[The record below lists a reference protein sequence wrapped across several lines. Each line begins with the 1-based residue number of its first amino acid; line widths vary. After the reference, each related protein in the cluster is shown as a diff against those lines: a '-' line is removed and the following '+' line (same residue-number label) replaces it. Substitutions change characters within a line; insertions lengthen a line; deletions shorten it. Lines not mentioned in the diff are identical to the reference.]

1 MGRRERL
8 RSVKRRTFLKACGAA
23 GAALW
28 LGGFACAQ
36 MSDPTHL
43 SVAELK
49 MALDRGKL
57 RSETLL
63 SHFVGRVKELDP
75 KLRSVIELNPEAAD
89 LARLWDSTKRGVL
102 GGIPVLLKDNIATA
116 DGMVTS
122 AGSAALADSRY
133 PLDSGVAERLR
144 KAGAVLM
151 GKANMSEWANFRSNN
166 STSGWSAR
174 GGQCR
179 NPYALDR
186 SPCGS
191 SSGSAAAVAAGLV
204 PLAIG
209 TETVGSIVC
218 PSGTCGIVGLKPTA
232 GLGPSSHIIPIAT
245 SWDTAGPMGR
255 TVSDVA
261 VLLQA
266 LTEREY
272 PLKPG
277 SLNGVRLGVA
287 REYFGFDWRVD
298 KLLESQFEVLRSLG
312 AEIVDPVA
320 TPGWKVLGP
329 PAGVAMLYEF
339 KAGVNEYLA
348 GQSDDQKVR
357 TLADVIAFNE
367 ANPDMEKLSY
377 LGQQVL
383 LEAQAVG
390 SLKDQTYLDAIKEAK
405 KRADLDTL
413 FVEKKLDAII
423 GPTNGAA
430 WTIDL
435 VNGDHFEGGSAGA
448 AAVGGYP
455 HITVPAGYLHG
466 LPIGLSLIGP
476 RNSEEELLGMAYD
489 YEQATLHRRDP
500 II

>member
-1 MGRRERL
+1 M
-8 RSVKRRTFLKACGAA
+8 KRRTFLKGCGAV

-28 LGGFACAQ
+28 MGGFACAQ
-36 MSDPTHL
+36 VSDPTYL
-43 SVAELK
+43 SVAELRT
-49 MALDRGKL
+49 ALDQEKL
-57 RSETLL
+57 RSQTLV
-63 SHFVGRVKELDP
+63 SHFLGRVKELDS
-75 KLRSVIELNPEAAD
+75 KLNSVIEVNPEATD
-89 LARLWDSTKRGVL
+89 LARLWDDSKGGIL

-116 DGMVTS
+116 DKMVTS
-122 AGSAALADSRY
+122 AGSAALAGSRY
-133 PLDSGVAERLR
+133 PFDSGVAEKLR

-191 SSGSAAAVAAGLV
+191 SSGSAAAVAAGLA

-232 GLGPSSHIIPIAT
+232 GLVPSSHIIPIAT
-245 SWDTAGPMGR
+245 SWDTAGPMAR

-266 LTEREY
+266 LTEKEY
-272 PLKPG
+272 SLKPG
-277 SLNGVRLGVA
+277 LLQGTRLGVA

-298 KLLESQFEVLRSLG
+298 QLIESQIEVLQSLG
-312 AEIVDPVA
+312 AEVVDPVT
-320 TPGWKVLGP
+320 TPGWKALGP

-348 GQSDDQKVR
+348 GQSDDLKVR

-367 ANPDMEKLSY
+367 ANPELEKLSY

-390 SLKDQTYLDAIKEAK
+390 DLKEQTYLDALKEAR
-405 KRADLDTL
+405 KRADLDAL
-413 FVEKKLDAII
+413 FVEEKLDGII

-455 HITVPAGYLHG
+455 HITVPAGYIHG

-476 RNSEEELLGMAYD
+476 KNSDEKLLGMAYD
-489 YEQATLHRRDP
+489 YEQATLHRREPKDMS
-500 II
+500 

>member
-1 MGRRERL
+1 
-8 RSVKRRTFLKACGAA
+8 
-23 GAALW
+23 
-28 LGGFACAQ
+28 
-36 MSDPTHL
+36 
-43 SVAELK
+43 
-49 MALDRGKL
+49 
-57 RSETLL
+57 
-63 SHFVGRVKELDP
+63 
-75 KLRSVIELNPEAAD
+75 
-89 LARLWDSTKRGVL
+89 
-102 GGIPVLLKDNIATA
+102 
-116 DGMVTS
+116 
-122 AGSAALADSRY
+122 
-133 PLDSGVAERLR
+133 
-144 KAGAVLM
+144 
-151 GKANMSEWANFRSNN
+151 
-166 STSGWSAR
+166 
-174 GGQCR
+174 
-179 NPYALDR
+179 
-186 SPCGS
+186 
-191 SSGSAAAVAAGLV
+191 
-204 PLAIG
+204 
-209 TETVGSIVC
+209 
-218 PSGTCGIVGLKPTA
+218 
-232 GLGPSSHIIPIAT
+232 
-245 SWDTAGPMGR
+245 MGR